1 MKCELKLQQAPLGT
15 NHPLSDVFSKL
26 IEDMKSMYQ
35 KCEEINTNGM
45 DFNALYHYLDLFIE
59 NEQERSFLMDR
70 LAEFVV

>member
-1 MKCELKLQQAPLGT
+1 
-15 NHPLSDVFSKL
+15 
-26 IEDMKSMYQ
+26 MYQ